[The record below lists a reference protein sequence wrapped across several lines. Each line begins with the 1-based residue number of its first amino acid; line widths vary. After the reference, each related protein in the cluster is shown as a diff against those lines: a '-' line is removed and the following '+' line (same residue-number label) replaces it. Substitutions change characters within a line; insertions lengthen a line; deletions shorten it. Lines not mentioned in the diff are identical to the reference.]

1 MDSTGILA
9 LFDGAAEGLFYNS
22 GSIETPVWTKLYDLQ
37 DVPQLGAAPE
47 LVEVTTL
54 QNTSRRYINGIKD
67 YGELAFTFLYDN
79 ASATSSYRVLRGLE
93 VAGSVVNFK
102 LALPDETEF
111 AFAGLISTAMNAIAI
126 NAPLTF
132 TMNLALNSD
141 ITITNPDAEPSI

>member
-9 LFDGAAEGLFYNS
+9 LFAGATEGLFYNS
-22 GSIETPVWTKLYDLQ
+22 GTSETPVWTKLYDLQ

-93 VAGSVVNFK
+93 IEGEAVSFK
-102 LALPDETEF
+102 LVLPDTTEF
-111 AFAGLISTAMNAIAI
+111 AFGGAVSTAMNAIAI

-141 ITITNPDAEPSI
+141 IEVTSPDESSI